1 MMSVVAKL
9 WQQIVRQRPSA
20 CVSTVL
26 TIMLSVLLGTSGHVP
41 PVIGMSTA
49 YGNMAARHT
58 RTVRLLDSH
67 WVINKMPN
75 FNRWKRTAV
84 LNASQIAQLH
94 CPWPAGVWQPVQL
107 PDDYIVAG
115 KFTHRGRRYS
125 YRDEHAL
132 HGYLPVYPAW
142 YRRTFSVPAT
152 ARGKTIWL
160 NFGGVYR
167 DSVVFI
173 NGQLVGQHPSGYTGF
188 RYNIGKFLHYHRPN
202 TLAVFVDPRFLEGWW
217 YEGGGIYRHV
227 RLIMTD
233 KLHVAP
239 WGTFVI
245 SKVPGTIDYGSPAG
259 DHAYAEL
266 TIQTT
271 VNNAH
276 RTGRQFTLL
285 SQIVSPEG
293 KVLATISSSEGLA
306 AGGKKTFIQH
316 ASIRNAALW
325 SLKHCNLYHL
335 ITTLEVKGQ
344 TVDDKRTTFGIRT
357 LRFDPNHGFFLDG
370 RHVEIK
376 GTCNHQDFPAVGI
389 GAPDDLWP
397 WRIAKLKAMGSN
409 AYRTAHNPLASA
421 FYRACDHLGMLVM
434 DENRHLGDVYTAKT
448 PMGAPYSN
456 LSDLK
461 WMILAQRN
469 DPCVIMWSMC
479 NEEGL
484 QGKAYG
490 AKIFAAMQALTHRLD
505 PTRPVTCA
513 MSGGYNKTGF
523 FSVENLLGI
532 NYHTYSYPAIH
543 RLMPDK
549 MIFGSEDVNIFSAR
563 GVTVTSRKT
572 GLVNDYGSA
581 PRMWNKNRRFNYMG
595 GRKPWTTLIPVME
608 HPFVAG
614 AFVWTGFNYRGE
626 PNPFGWPDISSN
638 TGDMDLC
645 GFPKAVYYY
654 WRAWWDKKP
663 SVYIFPAWTFPRSM
677 RGHPILIR
685 CYSNCDRV
693 GLFLNGKSLGI
704 KRMPKY
710 KYLDWLVPYA
720 AGRLTARGYDGNQV
734 VTRYSTQTAGPAAA
748 LQLRDQV
755 DSLSADGESVAP
767 IAVTVLDA
775 HGTMVPDAHDMIR
788 FTVSGPGSIAGV
800 NNGNP
805 TSHES
810 NVGHQVR
817 AFHGLCMVVVRA
829 GDHPGTITLT
839 AKAHGLPAQ
848 TLKIRTHLADAMR
861 EMH

>member
-132 HGYLPVYPAW
+132 HGYLPLYPAW

-259 DHAYAEL
+259 DHAHAEL
-266 TIQTT
+266 TIKTT

-479 NEEGL
+479 NEEPL
-484 QGKAYG
+484 EGKAYG

-505 PTRPVTCA
+505 PTRPVSCA

-532 NYHTYSYPAIH
+532 NYHGSAYPSIH
-543 RLMPDK
+543 RRFASK
-549 MIFGSEDVNIFSAR
+549 MIFGSEDFNCLSAR
-563 GVTVTSRKT
+563 GVLKTQRKA
-572 GLVNDYGSA
+572 GLCSEYGA
-581 PRMWNKNRRFNYMG
+581 LLLRHG
-595 GRKPWTTLIPVME
+595 GWGSNHTPWRSWIPVATNS
-608 HPFVAG
+608 FVAG
-614 AFVWTGFNYRGE
+614 DFIWTGFDYPGE
-626 PNPFGWPDISSN
+626 PNPFGWPDVTSQ
-638 TGDMDLC
+638 TGAMDRC
-645 GFPKAVYYY
+645 GFAKACYYY
-654 WRAWWDKKP
+654 WRAWWNIGKP
-663 SVYIFPAWTFPRSM
+663 SVYIFPAWNFPRAM
-677 RGHPILIR
+677 IGHSVRIR
-685 CYSNCDRV
+685 CYSNCPV
-693 GLFLNGKSLGI
+693 VALTLNGRRLSQ
-704 KRMPKY
+704 KRMPRY
-710 KYLDWLVPYA
+710 KYVDWTVPYEP
-720 AGRLTARGYDGNQV
+720 GTLRVRGYSGNHV
-734 VTRYSTQTAGPAAA
+734 VAEYSSHTAGPATAMT
-748 LQLRDQV
+748 LV
-755 DSLSADGESVAP
+755 DEVPTLTANGESVAP
-767 IAVTVLDA
+767 VALTVVDA
-775 HGTMVPDAHDMIR
+775 SGVPETNASNMIH
-788 FTVSGPGSIAGV
+788 FSCSGPGSIAGV
-800 NNGNP
+800 ANGDP
-805 TSHES
+805 ACHES
-810 NVGHQVR
+810 NTGNDIQ
-817 AFHGLCMVVVRA
+817 AFHGKCLVMVRV
-829 GDHPGTITLT
+829 GNKPGVINLI
-839 AKAHGLPAQ
+839 ASAHGLAKARIQ
-848 TLKIRTHLADAMR
+848 ITVH
-861 EMH
+861 